1 MSRSD
6 TVRLRQEAGL
16 LSEPKLL
23 QDYKESLSL
32 KEILQDQLHEWK
44 RRFESQKAVILNLR
58 KELIEIQKKDDN
70 TVWTNNKGLSNKFVK
85 NNVLV

>member
-44 RRFESQKAVILNLR
+44 GRFESQKVGILNLR
-58 KELIEIQKKDDN
+58 KELVEIQQKDDN
-70 TVWTNNKGLSNKFVK
+70 PVWTSNKGLSNKFVK
-85 NNVLV
+85 SNVLM